1 MAESSDGIY
10 VEAQALKS
18 FCINL
23 LQKINIDAASSR
35 CVVDSLVQSNL
46 RGYDTHGVVRLIPYI
61 TRFRTIDWQMPE
73 VVKNEGSTGLIDGH
87 DFMGQVCG
95 RMAMQLA
102 VEKAETFG
110 TGFVGIK
117 NSNHF
122 GTAAYFSLL
131 AVEKNMIGLA
141 FTNASPR
148 IPPWGGKQALLGN
161 NPHSYAFPTGK
172 GYPLVLDI
180 SNSVVA
186 AGKIR
191 TAALAGEKIPEG
203 WAMDK
208 NGNVTRDPK
217 EALNGLLLP
226 IGGHKGYGI
235 TLVMDILC
243 GILTGSGFATQ
254 IEKIDTTDTA
264 QHVGHLMGA
273 IKIDCFMPLDDFIKR
288 IDALIDLLKSSQK
301 APGTTEIFVPGEIE
315 YLTTRKRLK
324 EGIPL
329 QKKVVEALNDLAAEL
344 GEESR
349 IIAQRG

>member
-1 MAESSDGIY
+1 MAESNGGIR
-10 VEAQALKS
+10 VKAEALKS
-18 FCINL
+18 FCNNL
-23 LQKINIDAASSR
+23 LQKINIDAESSR
-35 CVVDSLVQSNL
+35 CVVDSLVQANL
-46 RGYDTHGVVRLIPYI
+46 RGYDTHGVVRLIAYI
-61 TRFRTIDWQMPE
+61 KRFRTINWRMPE
-73 VVKNEGSTGLIDGH
+73 VVKNDGSTGLIDGH
-87 DFMGQVCG
+87 DFMGQVCAQ
-95 RMAMQLA
+95 MAMELA
-102 VEKAETFG
+102 VEKAEKFG

-122 GTAAYFSLL
+122 GTAAYFSML
-131 AVEKNMIGLA
+131 AVERNMVGIS

-148 IPPWGGKQALLGN
+148 IPPWGGKRALLGN
-161 NPHSYAFPTGK
+161 NPHAYAFPTGK

-208 NGNVTRDPK
+208 DGNITRDPDQ
-217 EALNGLLLP
+217 ALNGLLLP

-254 IEKIDTTDTA
+254 IEKIDRTETA

-273 IKIDCFMPLDDFIKR
+273 INIERFMPLDDFIKR
-288 IDALIDLLKSSQK
+288 IDTLIDLLKRSQK
-301 APGTTEIFVPGEIE
+301 APGTKEIFVPGEIE
-315 YLTTRKRLK
+315 YLTTQRRLK

-329 QKKVVEALNDLAAEL
+329 QKKVVDALNDLAAEL

-349 IIAQRG
+349 ITAQRG